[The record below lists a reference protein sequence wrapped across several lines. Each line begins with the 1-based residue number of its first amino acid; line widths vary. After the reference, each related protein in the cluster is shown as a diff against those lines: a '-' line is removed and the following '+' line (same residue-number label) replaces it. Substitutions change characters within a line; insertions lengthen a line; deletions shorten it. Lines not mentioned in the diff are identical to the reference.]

1 VKRILHLGLV
11 LSVLLAGMAACGRS
25 GPLATPTP
33 NAQATI
39 DAAVNATM
47 MAQAGMQSGIDA
59 AVNATL
65 TAVAAQATPTP
76 QVETVTLTEEEL
88 VAMIDTAVTEAATAT
103 AASAVASEQATADGA
118 VTQEEV
124 ITVQVDV
131 VGAEEAIAY
140 AEELLMLY
148 DDMYGELAT
157 ETLVLLQAV
166 EADLA
171 AMAQSTAEVAAALEE
186 IAMALEQGV
195 ALAEETITQL
205 ENAAQAAGAEAAE
218 VQAQN
223 QAWRAALATE
233 LETRATKFLGVAP
246 DAVANDRLG
255 AVQDTFYYLDTVRE
269 ALDDSK
275 LSAAELSDIAQL
287 GANAATGLQA
297 QGGLQLQALS
307 GSVNQITE
315 QLARG
320 QLTQARASLGA
331 LEQGLGER
339 PSMPS
344 RPSRPSRP

>member
-1 VKRILHLGLV
+1 MKRIAHFGLV
-11 LSVLLAGMAACGRS
+11 LSVLLVGMAGCGRS
-25 GPLATPTP
+25 GPLSTPTP

-39 DAAVNATM
+39 DAAVAATM
-47 MAQAGMQSGIDA
+47 TTQASMQSAIGA

-88 VAMIDTAVTEAATAT
+88 ATMIDAAVAEAAAATAAT
-103 AASAVASEQATADGA
+103 ASASEQATADGA

-124 ITVQVDV
+124 ITVQVEV

-140 AEELLMLY
+140 AEELLTLY

-166 EADLA
+166 EDDLA
-171 AMAQSTAEVAAALEE
+171 AMAQSTAEVAAALDE
-186 IAMALEQGV
+186 IATALEQGM

-205 ENAAQAAGAEAAE
+205 ETAAQAAGAKAAQI
-218 VQAQN
+218 QAQN
-223 QAWRAALATE
+223 QAWYTALATK
-233 LETRATKFLGVAP
+233 LEARATKFLGVVP
-246 DAVANDRLG
+246 DAVAADRLG
-255 AVQDTFYYLDTVRE
+255 AIQDTFYYLDTVRA

-287 GANAATGLQA
+287 GANAAAGLQA
-297 QGGLQLQALS
+297 QGGPQLQALS

-339 PSMPS
+339 PTMPS

>member
-1 VKRILHLGLV
+1 MKRIVHFGVV
-11 LSVLLAGMAACGRS
+11 LSVLLAGMVGCGRS
-25 GPLATPTP
+25 GPLATPAP

-47 MAQAGMQSGIDA
+47 TAQANMQSAIDA

-88 VAMIDTAVTEAATAT
+88 AAMIDTAVAEAATAT
-103 AASAVASEQATADGA
+103 TASASASEQATADGT

-124 ITVQVDV
+124 ITVQVEV

-140 AEELLMLY
+140 AEELLTLY
-148 DDMYGELAT
+148 GDMYGELAT
-157 ETLVLLQAV
+157 ETLVVLQAI

-171 AMAQSTAEVAAALEE
+171 AMAHSTAEVAAALEE
-186 IAMALEQGV
+186 IATALEQGV

-205 ENAAQAAGAEAAE
+205 ETAAQAAAAKAAQI
-218 VQAQN
+218 QAQN
-223 QAWRAALATE
+223 QVWYTALAAE
-233 LETRATKFLGVAP
+233 LETRATKFLGIAP
-246 DAVANDRLG
+246 DAVAPDRLG
-255 AVQDTFYYLDTVRE
+255 AIQDAFYYLDTVRE

-287 GANAATGLQA
+287 GANAAAGLQA
-297 QGGLQLQALS
+297 QGGPQLQALS

-320 QLTQARASLGA
+320 QLTQARASLST

-339 PSMPS
+339 PTMPS